1 MFIEFRRLL
10 VSREMRL
17 PLWTK
22 VRFASLLLGIA
33 GSAPASAAVAR
44 DLDALTRLL
53 VPADLALMV
62 SNACTATDPSFSHD
76 LGGPRGTVP
85 EYAQRV
91 KDAVSD
97 SLTPEQV
104 QIVLHQAADV
114 ARAAALRALR
124 AAAAPDDAEEE
135 ARMHEWCA
143 TAVKP
148 FVQAFVR
155 AQDENIEDFTRQLK
169 HAK

>member
-1 MFIEFRRLL
+1 M
-10 VSREMRL
+10 SREVRL

-22 VRFASLLLGIA
+22 VRFASLLLGVA
-33 GSAPASAAVAR
+33 GSASASVALAR
-44 DLDALTRLL
+44 DLNALSRMLM
-53 VPADLALMV
+53 PADLALMV

-76 LGGPRGTVP
+76 LGGPHGTIP

-97 SLTPEQV
+97 RLMPEEV
-104 QIVLHQAADV
+104 QIVLHQAADA

-124 AAAAPDDAEEE
+124 AAAAPNDVEEQ

-155 AQDENIEDFTRQLK
+155 AQEENKEDFSRQLE
-169 HAK
+169 HAKSD